1 MTQCFTKNSLEY
13 YDLLSDSEKTKF
25 REIVNNQNLNPE
37 EKIKNGEFTHF
48 LSFNG
53 FKEIIEKPK
62 EFLDGKLFDMKFLDD
77 EFTQNAN
84 KTLNYILLAL
94 SILHDITSPLHN
106 IREYTDFEKQL
117 IISSL
122 VFRRKLVTVMPD
134 TLNEN
139 LIVIRVHMSLD
150 ELFKEF
156 LHHGKEIFQ

>member
-1 MTQCFTKNSLEY
+1 M
-13 YDLLSDSEKTKF
+13 
-25 REIVNNQNLNPE
+25 RE

-53 FKEIIEKPK
+53 FKEIIEKKPK

-84 KTLNYILLAL
+84 KKTLNYILLAL

-122 VFRRKLVTVMPD
+122 
-134 TLNEN
+134 
-139 LIVIRVHMSLD
+139 H
-150 ELFKEF
+150 
-156 LHHGKEIFQ
+156 